1 MPLQRISD
9 LTAGTPPY
17 SGAALIEVSVPTGSS
32 PPYVSRKANVSDL
45 LSALGTD
52 ARYVDVAGDTMT
64 GNLTTT
70 QVDTTGAAEAGGYWW
85 EDAAGSWA
93 WYTSTGAAR
102 LVRWTPGRVTAT
114 TALSVDNTT
123 GVLTLGQPLPIGSGG
138 TAGTTAAAALAN
150 LGAAPINAPLLTG
163 NARSTTPATADN
175 SISIAT
181 TAYVKAQS
189 YLTTSGISGMT
200 AGQIPI
206 AATATTITSS
216 GNLSGAVTTS
226 GSLATTLTTNAVATT
241 HITNS
246 NVTYAKLQNMAA
258 SRVLGNP
265 TGSAAA
271 PSEISL
277 GTLLSF
283 SGTTLNVA
291 QTYVSNAVA
300 SGSAL
305 ALTTSVTRDITSI
318 SLVAGD
324 WDVEGSIW
332 VTLGGTTSLIAGWVH
347 NVSVTEPTLGVA
359 GQFYF
364 NFPQTFLAAAPTG
377 MKRFNL
383 GSTTTIYLS
392 VVAAFTSTASAY
404 GEIRARRVG

>member
-114 TALSVDNTT
+114 TALSLDNTT
-123 GVLTLGQPLPIGSGG
+123 G
-138 TAGTTAAAALAN
+138 
-150 LGAAPINAPLLTG
+150 LLT
-163 NARSTTPATADN
+163 ARAVTPATADN
-175 SISIAT
+175 SVSIAT
-181 TAYVKAQS
+181 TAYVKAQG

-200 AGQIPI
+200 AGQIPL

-226 GSLATTLTTNAVATT
+226 GSLATTLSANAVATT
-241 HITNS
+241 HITNA
-246 NVTYAKLQNMAA
+246 NVTYAKIQNIVAA
-258 SRVLGNP
+258 RLLGNP

-277 GTLLSF
+277 GTGLAF
-283 SGTTLNVA
+283 TGTTVA
-291 QTYVSNAVA
+291 AALTYQNATLV
-300 SGSAL
+300 SGSAT
-305 ALTTSVTRDITSI
+305 ALTTGVNRDIVSM

-324 WDVEGSIW
+324 WDVEGTASISWTSTGATACSVW
-332 VTLGGTTSLIAGWVH
+332 VNSA
-347 NVSVTEPTLGVA
+347 SVTDPGNGLSGKV
-359 GQFYF
+359 FM
-364 NFPQTFLAAAPTG
+364 NFPQTFFTQAATG
-377 MKRFNL
+377 ARRFSL
-383 GSTTTIYLS
+383 GTTTTVYLS
-392 VVAAFTSTASAY
+392 VNAAFAGTATAY